1 MKFFRAAGRLGI
13 VFKLFFAFNS
23 FSSEEVNLSYERP
36 GPWKSEV
43 GQGFRAGAMEASVS
57 AGAGFGMRILFSET
71 AHDWALGA
79 VDVGWVFTDVVAD
92 DKWYRGNWELLGEV
106 FGGAQFRPDVAYVVG
121 VTPLVRYNFMTGSRF
136 VPFINA
142 GAGATATDIRNG
154 DLSSTFEFNLQSG
167 VGTHWFVRD
176 HVAITAQYRFIH
188 LSNAGTKFPNLG
200 INTSTFLFGASWF
213 F

>member
-1 MKFFRAAGRLGI
+1 MSFFPAVRWLGI
-13 VFKLFFAFNS
+13 VLNLSFAFNS
-23 FSSEEVNLSYERP
+23 FSSDEVKLSYERS

-43 GQGFRAGAMEASVS
+43 GQGFRQGAMEGSTS

-71 AHDWALGA
+71 AHDWALGVA
-79 VDVGWVFTDVVAD
+79 DVGWVFTDPVAD

-106 FGGAQFRPDVAYVVG
+106 FGGAQFRPDVAYVIG
-121 VTPLVRYNFMTGSRF
+121 VTPLVRYNFITGTRF
-136 VPFINA
+136 VPFVNA

-154 DLSSTFEFNLQSG
+154 DLSSTFEFNLQAG

-176 HVAITAQYRFIH
+176 HLAITAQYRFIH

-200 INTSTFLFGASWF
+200 INTSTFLLGASWF